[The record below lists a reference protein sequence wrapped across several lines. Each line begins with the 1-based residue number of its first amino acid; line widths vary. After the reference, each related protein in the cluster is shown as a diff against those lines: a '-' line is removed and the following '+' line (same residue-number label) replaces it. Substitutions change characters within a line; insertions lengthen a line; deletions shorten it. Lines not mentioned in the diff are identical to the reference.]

1 MFALRDFSFLFSI
14 LILIPIWW
22 LLISYRPYFT
32 HLMSEIF
39 TESTID
45 SSPHEW
51 KGLKI
56 TLIQSGGSSFN
67 LQGWSLFWHHALL
80 LPLSPW
86 LCNPKRNLHFALCRF
101 FPHELVLTCWHHSGH
116 RRGGTYNSMQKS
128 VSSNEQSLASP
139 YWFPYVL
146 CSPGKMLPVL
156 TPLYA
161 WLFTALLKVDF
172 GSRSQ
177 SRLPTFY

>member
-1 MFALRDFSFLFSI
+1 MVQPSDCLSSGFFLIICLLNLGHDASHPVCCTMFALRDLSFLFNI

-45 SSPHEW
+45 SSPNEW

-67 LQGWSLFWHHALL
+67 LQGWSLFWHHAPL
-80 LPLSPW
+80 LPLSP
-86 LCNPKRNLHFALCRF
+86 LQCNPQRNLHFALCRF
-101 FPHELVLTCWHHSGH
+101 FPHELVLTCWY
-116 RRGGTYNSMQKS
+116 TMD
-128 VSSNEQSLASP
+128 
-139 YWFPYVL
+139 
-146 CSPGKMLPVL
+146 
-156 TPLYA
+156 TI
-161 WLFTALLKVDF
+161 
-172 GSRSQ
+172 
-177 SRLPTFY
+177 PTWWDT